1 VGVITCLNREAME
14 YDQQL
19 SHYIDLV
26 PDEDLIS
33 QLSSYTNYEFFKSIP
48 VEKQGFRYSENK
60 WDIKEVLSHLTDCE
74 RLLGFRAL
82 WIARGMLS
90 EQPSYDEKIAAQYSN
105 ADERQYKDILDEYY
119 SVRKSTELLYKSFN
133 EEILSRIGRFSAK
146 FASVKSLG
154 FIILGHEVHHIK
166 IIKQKYLEV

>member
-1 VGVITCLNREAME
+1 MFKPGSNE

-19 SHYIDLV
+19 SHYIDLA
-26 PDEDLIS
+26 PDEDLIR
-33 QLSSYTNYEFFKSIP
+33 QFSSYANYEFFKSIP

-60 WDIKEVLSHLTDCE
+60 WSIKEVLSHVTDCE

-82 WIARGMLS
+82 WIARNMLT
-90 EQPSYDEKIAAQYSN
+90 EQPNFDEKIAAEYSN
-105 ADERQYKDILDEYY
+105 ANERQYKDILDEYS

-133 EEILSRIGRFSAK
+133 EKILLKNGKFSAK

-154 FIILGHEVHHIK
+154 FVILGHEVHHIK